1 MASGLRRCNSC
12 EFRCTPQGKERE
24 ERARLRAADE
34 HDARLE
40 RIAAIEDR
48 VERLVSAVR
57 FVLHDLEGLHPSDYV
72 VDGSSPRRQVF
83 GASHDRMRDEL
94 ARTCPEFC
102 RDVEASAFSG
112 IAYSWVGAWDSREI
126 GTWFANR
133 KTSMG
138 FEAGYSFEE
147 QAGRKWPWGGPRRPT
162 HVATHRGWTIKDGST
177 SQLVILTDGHVI
189 HHPNMHFK
197 VGPIE
202 TTQLQL
208 RHLDEIANIFGLP
221 DGVEIAKTYTI

>member
-1 MASGLRRCNSC
+1 MASGLRRCDSC
-12 EFRCTPQGKERE
+12 EFRRTPQGMERRE
-24 ERARLRAADE
+24 QAGQRAADE
-34 HDARLE
+34 HDGRLE

-57 FVLHDLEGLHPSDYV
+57 FVLHDLKELHPSDYV
-72 VDGSSPRRQVF
+72 VGGPGPRRQVF

-112 IAYSWVGAWDSREI
+112 IDYSWVGAWDSREI

-147 QAGRKWPWGGPRRPT
+147 QAARKWPWGEPRRAT
-162 HVATHRGWTIKDGST
+162 HVATHWGWTIKDGST
-177 SQLVILTDGHVI
+177 SHLVILTDGRVI
-189 HHPNMHFK
+189 HHPNMLYK